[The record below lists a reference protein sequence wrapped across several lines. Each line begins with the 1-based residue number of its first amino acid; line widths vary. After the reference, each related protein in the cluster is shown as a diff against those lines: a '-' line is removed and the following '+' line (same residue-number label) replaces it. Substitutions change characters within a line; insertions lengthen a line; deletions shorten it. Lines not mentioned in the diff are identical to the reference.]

1 MFGLNTYVIYAAIAT
16 ILFVGGFVNGCSYHQ
31 SKAEKVVREK
41 EHEYQ
46 QAADNI
52 RKAKD
57 EKINSIN
64 NQLNDAISELRK
76 RPGRTPE
83 TSNGQTASGCNG
95 SKLYAEDA
103 EFLTREAA
111 RADKVR
117 VGLEACYSQY
127 EALK

>member
-1 MFGLNTYVIYAAIAT
+1 MFGLNTYVIYAGIAA
-16 ILFVGGFVNGCSYHQ
+16 ILFIGGFVNGCSYHQ
-31 SKAEKVVREK
+31 SKAEQVIREK

-46 QAADNI
+46 QATNKI

-64 NQLNDAISELRK
+64 DQLLDAISELHE
-76 RPGRTPE
+76 RPGRAGE
-83 TSNGQTASGCNG
+83 TGNGQTTSGCNG